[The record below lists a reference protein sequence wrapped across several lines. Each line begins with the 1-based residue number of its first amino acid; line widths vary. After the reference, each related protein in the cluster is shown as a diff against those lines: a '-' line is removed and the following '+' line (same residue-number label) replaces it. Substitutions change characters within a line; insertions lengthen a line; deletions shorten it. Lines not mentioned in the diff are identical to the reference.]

1 MHDCVMNSNDTMT
14 TNSSNNS
21 NSARGNHQA
30 SSNNGTNSGV
40 NTTTPN
46 TNSSSANN
54 NSGSD
59 SSDNSSSHT
68 KSNNSG
74 APSLYPP
81 DWWWAER
88 QVSEILSR
96 NPGELVKTGSP
107 SFLCSALPNHWRS
120 NKTLPVAFKVI
131 ALGDISD
138 GTIVTLRAG
147 NDENYCAELRNC
159 SAVMKNQIAKFN
171 DLRFVGRS
179 GRGKSFNLTIT
190 ISSTPPQIAVYTK
203 CMKVTV
209 DGPREPRSKT
219 HPSPNGSNDPL
230 SNGSSVPPDNP
241 HHQHWSGGSNYG
253 PPSNNVVLSTGG
265 SSSAAYVS
273 YFHSNGANGGLGYE
287 GNNTTTGG
295 TTLSPPAEETGSNNN
310 NNTDES
316 PSSSQIPAV
325 LTDRTGR
332 EPERVYGH
340 NRTSDE
346 LVKTEIDP
354 LSTSDIQDR
363 SPSSENNNTNVP
375 PTSSNNHI
383 HPHHHFNDGGGSSV
397 RYTQQQTP
405 QQQQHLSQQVI
416 QHSLSGAAPSQ
427 QQVIHNQSNLQVGS
441 SLSPT
446 SSSLDYSSSPVSA
459 AATFNTYPPPDNYNY
474 YGPPSGGGMYVNP
487 PIQSPTPFFPH
498 VYPGSV
504 PLVDEY
510 ILDDPSHIH
519 HHHLSAAAVAQ
530 HQGHLRGD
538 HQVVVESNYSSLDEN
553 ESSEVGQ
560 TGPMRGGYRE
570 RSEHFWRPY

>member
-21 NSARGNHQA
+21 NSARGK
-30 SSNNGTNSGV
+30 SSSFH
-40 NTTTPN
+40 
-46 TNSSSANN
+46 SSANN

-74 APSLYPP
+74 APFSL
-81 DWWWAER
+81 
-88 QVSEILSR
+88 SSR
-96 NPGELVKTGSP
+96 LVVGRETT
-107 SFLCSALPNHWRS
+107 LPNHWRS

-265 SSSAAYVS
+265 SSSAAYKRL
-273 YFHSNGANGGLGYE
+273 GA
-287 GNNTTTGG
+287 TTT
-295 TTLSPPAEETGSNNN
+295 T
-310 NNTDES
+310 NTDES

-363 SPSSENNNTNVP
+363 SPSSENNNTN
-375 PTSSNNHI
+375 
-383 HPHHHFNDGGGSSV
+383 GESSV

-474 YGPPSGGGMYVNP
+474 YGPPSGGWN
-487 PIQSPTPFFPH
+487 
-498 VYPGSV
+498 VY
-504 PLVDEY
+504 EY